1 MPGTKTRAASAIWAP
16 IKARRRPPNFKSH
29 PNLKSGLIKYL
40 TINELRGQKL
50 LIRELPF
57 RKRQAFE
64 DECEFR
70 IIFESTKDK
79 KLKLDIDV
87 PLTYIDR
94 VTLSPWLHP
103 SLYTRVKKT
112 LRSIEG
118 CDDLKIVRST
128 LVGNE
133 EWKNF
138 GDSAKA

>member
-1 MPGTKTRAASAIWAP
+1 M
-16 IKARRRPPNFKSH
+16 KSH
-29 PNLKSGLIKYL
+29 PNLKSGVIKYL
-40 TINELRGQKL
+40 TIDELRGQKL
-50 LIRELPF
+50 LIHELPF

-70 IIFESTKDK
+70 IIFESAKDK

-94 VTLSPWLHP
+94 VILSPWLHP

-133 EWKNF
+133 GWKNF